1 MFKFRKGFVNFTLKS
16 TVVITTL
23 VVGVYA
29 YSTDGGSAQTL
40 VLHDGGGGGYSNDS
54 ERLRKENETVHDSKN
69 EAIQKAENLIAE
81 VNNTQVFEDALNDD
95 RKPEAKKYN
104 IEWIVKDENT
114 VQLAINFRAVERID
128 GIKPIIHKEYAA
140 AVAKDVS
147 YVLDEMNDRFHG
159 GKAKTHQIT
168 LQIINET
175 GDVMAE
181 MGNGVK

>member
-1 MFKFRKGFVNFTLKS
+1 MFKLRKGFVNFTLKS

-23 VVGVYA
+23 VVGVYV
-29 YSTDGGSAQTL
+29 YSTNGGSAQTL
-40 VLHDGGGGGYSNDS
+40 HAYPHGGGGEVIPS
-54 ERLRKENETVHDSKN
+54 EKSTTTYGKDD
-69 EAIQKAENLIAE
+69 AIQKAENLIAE
-81 VNNTQVFEDALNDD
+81 VNNTKVFEDALNDD

>member
-1 MFKFRKGFVNFTLKS
+1 MFKLRKGFVNFTLKS

-29 YSTDGGSAQTL
+29 YATNGGSAQTL
-40 VLHDGGGGGYSNDS
+40 IPHDAGDTVDTSYSES
-54 ERLRKENETVHDSKN
+54 LRKKNETVHNSN
-69 EAIQKAENLIAE
+69 EAMQKAEKLIAE
-81 VNNTQVFEDALNDD
+81 VNNTKVFEDTLNDL
-95 RKPEAKKYN
+95 RKPEANKYN

-114 VQLAINFRAVERID
+114 VQLVINFRAVERLD
-128 GIKPIIHKEYAA
+128 GVKPIIHKEYAA

-168 LQIINET
+168 LQILNET

>member
-23 VVGVYA
+23 VVGVYV
-29 YSTDGGSAQTL
+29 YSTNGGSAQTL
-40 VLHDGGGGGYSNDS
+40 IPHDAGDTVDTAYSES
-54 ERLRKENETVHDSKN
+54 LRKKNQTVHENN

-81 VNNTQVFEDALNDD
+81 VNNTRVFEDALNDD

>member
-1 MFKFRKGFVNFTLKS
+1 MFKFRKGFVNFTLKA
-16 TVVITTL
+16 TVVVTTL
-23 VVGVYA
+23 VVGVYT
-29 YSTDGGSAQTL
+29 YGGSAAQTL
-40 VLHDGGGGGYSNDS
+40 VPHNAGDTVDTNYSSSLH
-54 ERLRKENETVHDSKN
+54 KKN
-69 EAIQKAENLIAE
+69 EVTDKDREALQKAENLIAE
-81 VNNTQVFEDALNDD
+81 ANNTKVLENALNAD
-95 RKPEAKKYN
+95 RKPEASKYN
-104 IEWIVKDENT
+104 IEWIVPDENT
-114 VQLAINFRAVERID
+114 IQLSVNFRAVERID